1 MIKATFSQWQKDQA
15 SLMAAAL
22 AYYTV
27 FSLAPLLIIV
37 IAIAGAVFGE
47 QAAQGE
53 LVRQI
58 QEVVG
63 KDAAEFIQ
71 VAIENTSNIEPDGGI
86 FPTLLNIGILLFG
99 ATIVFAQLQTS
110 LNKIWEVKLKPGN
123 SIKLF
128 LRKRILS
135 FSMVLAV
142 AFLLLV
148 SLVVS
153 AILAII
159 NNYFR
164 DLIPG
169 FSYLWEFLNFLISF
183 GLAILLFAMV
193 YKVLPDA
200 KIAWQDVGVG
210 AIITAVL
217 FEIGKALLGF
227 YLGQMG
233 VGSAYGAAGSLVVI
247 LTWVFYSAQ
256 ILFLG
261 AEFTKVYAKS
271 YGKKIKPAHYAVRVS
286 SNSNS

>member
-1 MIKATFSQWQKDQA
+1 
-15 SLMAAAL
+15 MAAAL

-47 QAAQGE
+47 KAAQGE

-58 QEVVG
+58 QQVVG
-63 KDAAEFIQ
+63 KNAAEFIQ
-71 VAIENTSNIEPDGGI
+71 VAIENTSNFDPDQGI

-110 LNKIWEVKLKPGN
+110 LNKIWEVKPKPGN

-128 LRKRILS
+128 LRKRLLS

-153 AILAII
+153 AVLAII
-159 NNYFR
+159 SNYFS

-169 FSYLWEFLNFLISF
+169 FAYLWEFINFLISF
-183 GLAILLFAMV
+183 GLATLLFALV

-217 FEIGKALLGF
+217 FEVGKALLGF
-227 YLGQMG
+227 YLSQMG
-233 VGSAYGAAGSLVVI
+233 VGSTYGAAGSLVVI

-271 YGKKIKPAHYAVRVS
+271 YGKKIVPAKYAMRVS
-286 SNSNS
+286 SNSDSQSER